1 MTAHSPSRKPS
12 AGTIR
17 LDKWLWYARFF
28 KSRSLA
34 TKLSAEGRIRVNGTR
49 AIKAHHALKVGDV
62 LTFSKGPHI
71 RVVEV
76 RALGARR
83 GPAAE
88 ARILYADL
96 EPPWPRNRDEGAG
109 RAAAAIRPPGAIRSP
124 GTGRPTKADRRAT
137 DRLKGKA

>member
-49 AIKAHHALKVGDV
+49 TIKAHHALKVGDV

-83 GPAAE
+83 GPAVE

-96 EPPWPRNRDEGAG
+96 EPPWPKSRDEGTR
-109 RAAAAIRPPGAIRSP
+109 RAALAIRPPGA
-124 GTGRPTKADRRAT
+124 GRPTKADRRAT
-137 DRLKGKA
+137 DRLKGKG

>member
-12 AGTIR
+12 AGTVR

-49 AIKAHHALKVGDV
+49 TVKAHHALKVGDV

-76 RALGARR
+76 RALGVRR

-88 ARILYADL
+88 AKTLYADL
-96 EPPWPRNRDEGAG
+96 EPPWPKNRDEGAG
-109 RAAAAIRPPGAIRSP
+109 RAAAAIRSPGA
-124 GTGRPTKADRRAT
+124 GRPTKAERRAT

>member
-1 MTAHSPSRKPS
+1 MSARSPSRKPS
-12 AGTIR
+12 VGTIR

-34 TKLSAEGRIRVNGTR
+34 TKLSAEGRIRVNGIRTV
-49 AIKAHHALKVGDV
+49 KAHQALKVGDV

-83 GPAAE
+83 GPAAK
-88 ARILYADL
+88 ARTLYVDL
-96 EPPWPRNRDEGAG
+96 EPPWPKSRDEATRQTTAVFRLDGAD
-109 RAAAAIRPPGAIRSP
+109 
-124 GTGRPTKADRRAT
+124 RPTKAQRRAT
-137 DRLKGKA
+137 DRLKEKC